1 MEKRE
6 DLVLDLRDQQNCNH
20 PCYAAQNLLTGAGK
34 PIMSPSQQRQ
44 TSEDLRII
52 SALRCQGKT
61 SKSDFAFINDAFEAD
76 DQYQSGQL

>member
-1 MEKRE
+1 
-6 DLVLDLRDQQNCNH
+6 
-20 PCYAAQNLLTGAGK
+20 
-34 PIMSPSQQRQ
+34 MSPSQQRQ